1 MTHSLLFWDV
11 DTQLDFMLPG
21 GKLYVP
27 GAEQI
32 IANLARLT
40 RYAQQRRIPV
50 LSSADT
56 HQPKD
61 PEFEQYPPHCIAGT
75 PGQQKLPETLLP
87 NRLVV
92 PNAPFQWPDDLRG
105 YEQFIIEKPTLD
117 VFTNQNVD
125 TLLNRLAPREIVL
138 YGVVTEICVWLAARE
153 LLARGHCVRLV
164 DDAMCAFNKEK
175 GRECLKELVHNGAAL
190 MSTSEITDVAQPQSA

>member
-11 DTQLDFMLPG
+11 DTQMDFMLPG
-21 GKLYVP
+21 GTLYVP

-32 IANLARLT
+32 IPHLARLM
-40 RYAQQRRIPV
+40 RYAQQRWIPV

-56 HQPKD
+56 HQPND
-61 PEFEQYPPHCIAGT
+61 PEFELYPPHCIVGT
-75 PGQQKLPETLLP
+75 PGQQKLAETLLS

-117 VFTNQNVD
+117 VFTNPNVD
-125 TLLNRLAPREIVL
+125 ALLDRIAPREIVL

-153 LLARGHCVRLV
+153 LLARGYRVRLIE
-164 DDAMCAFNKEK
+164 DAIRALNKEK
-175 GRECLKELVHNGAAL
+175 GRECLKELVQRGATL
-190 MSTSEITDVAQPQSA
+190 VSTSELTGMAQPQSA